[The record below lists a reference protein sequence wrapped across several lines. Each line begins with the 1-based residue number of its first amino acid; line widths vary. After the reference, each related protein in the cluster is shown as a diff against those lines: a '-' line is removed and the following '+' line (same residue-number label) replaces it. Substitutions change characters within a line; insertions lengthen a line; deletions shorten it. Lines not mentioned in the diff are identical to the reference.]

1 MCVPATNNDTQH
13 VPAGLQ
19 RGLAVLQL
27 LADYPEGLRFSDIQQ
42 QLAFSKTACTRVL
55 HHLKGLDFITHSDID
70 HRYRSGP
77 ACQQLAPAF
86 SPQLALLNASQTA
99 MQELAQMG
107 QWSVALI
114 YWTGEQAIGL
124 SRIIVDKQCPLQEP
138 GHITRGIV
146 DNPYHVFFLSQR
158 QWRRMYLDKAA
169 EIADGLNHAWYE
181 QERKRLKQHGY
192 TVATNGGR
200 TRIAAPIYRGKH
212 CMGAILLGSSSTN
225 KRFLNAGRKL
235 NLASRQ
241 ILGKI

>member
-1 MCVPATNNDTQH
+1 
-13 VPAGLQ
+13 
-19 RGLAVLQL
+19 
-27 LADYPEGLRFSDIQQ
+27 
-42 QLAFSKTACTRVL
+42 
-55 HHLKGLDFITHSDID
+55 
-70 HRYRSGP
+70 
-77 ACQQLAPAF
+77 
-86 SPQLALLNASQTA
+86 
-99 MQELAQMG
+99 MG

-169 EIADGLNHAWYE
+169 DIADGLNHAWYE

-212 CMGAILLGSSSTN
+212 CMGALQLGRKMAN
-225 KRFLNAGRKL
+225 NRFVNAGRKL
-235 NLASRQ
+235 HLISKHIQSNF
-241 ILGKI
+241 